1 MAAMNFSPQIMGF
14 LTAMSVGFLIGIVR
28 ERLHQPGALMAGI
41 RTHTVAALMGAVAL
55 YLGAAIFLVALAL
68 IGILIGIGYYRSYST
83 DPGMTGEVSLGLT
96 VLLGGLAIQSS
107 QLSAALGVAVA
118 CLLFLKKPLRQ
129 FSQELL
135 SERELEDALILFA
148 AALIILPILS
158 RDAIDPWGTFKPFAI
173 WKVVVVIMFA
183 GMVGHL
189 AIRLTGVRWGL
200 PIAGFF
206 SGFVSSTAVIM
217 DLGRRAKDK
226 PEITDIACAA
236 SLLSTLA
243 SLVLFVLV
251 IGASSPALLGQV
263 IGPLS
268 FGGLSLLVFAGV
280 WFLRRPLPID
290 FSLPTT
296 EGAFQFKHVLF
307 IAVSISSVSFVST
320 WMGIWFGESGTLAS
334 AIIVGFAEIHAAAV
348 GISQLSTQQGSVT
361 SLAKWGVI
369 GILAASVVSKSTL
382 SYISG
387 GRSYGGKVTLSL
399 VVFITAATL
408 AMLL

>member
-1 MAAMNFSPQIMGF
+1 MAFF
-14 LTAMSVGFLIGIVR
+14 TAMSVGFLIGTVR

-41 RTHTVAALMGAVAL
+41 RTHTVAALTGAVAL

-68 IGILIGIGYYRSYST
+68 MGILIGVGYYRSYST
-83 DPGMTGEVSLGLT
+83 DPGMTGEVSLALT
-96 VLLGGLAIQSS
+96 VLLGGLAIESS
-107 QLSAALGVAVA
+107 QLAAALGVTVA

-148 AALIILPILS
+148 AVVVVLPILS
-158 RDAIDPWGTFKPFAI
+158 REAIDPWGTFKPFAI

-200 PIAGFF
+200 PLAGFF

-217 DLGRRAKDK
+217 DLGRRVKDK
-226 PEITDIACAA
+226 PEICDIACAA

-243 SLVLFVLV
+243 SLVLFALV
-251 IGASSPALLGQV
+251 IGASSPALLGAV
-263 IGPLS
+263 VWPL
-268 FGGLSLLVFAGV
+268 FCGGLSLLLLALV
-280 WFLRRPLPID
+280 WFKRRPLPTD
-290 FSLPTT
+290 FSLPST

-307 IAVSISSVSFVST
+307 IAVSISGVSLIST

-334 AIIVGFAEIHAAAV
+334 AVIVGFAEIHAAAV
-348 GISQLSTQQGSVT
+348 GISQLSIQHGSVT

-382 SYISG
+382 SYFSG
-387 GRSYGGKVTLSL
+387 GGHYGGKVTLSL
-399 VVFITAATL
+399 VIFISAAAL
-408 AMLL
+408 AMLF

>member
-1 MAAMNFSPQIMGF
+1 MNFSPKIMAF
-14 LTAMSVGFLIGIVR
+14 FTAMSVGFLIGTVR

-41 RTHTVAALMGAVAL
+41 RTHTVAALIGAVAL

-68 IGILIGIGYYRSYST
+68 MGILIGIGYDRSYIR
-83 DPGMTGEVSLGLT
+83 DPGMTGEVSLALT
-96 VLLGGLAIQSS
+96 VLLGGLAIESS
-107 QLSAALGVAVA
+107 QLAAALGVTVA
-118 CLLFLKKPLRQ
+118 CLLFFKKPLRQ

-148 AALIILPILS
+148 AVVVVLPILS
-158 RDAIDPWGTFKPFAI
+158 REAIDPWGTFKPFAI

-183 GMVGHL
+183 GMMGHL

-200 PIAGFF
+200 PLAGFF

-217 DLGRRAKDK
+217 DLGRRVKDK
-226 PEITDIACAA
+226 PEVSDIACAA

-243 SLVLFVLV
+243 SLVLFALV
-251 IGASSPALLGQV
+251 IGASSPALLGDV
-263 IGPLS
+263 VWPL
-268 FGGLSLLVFAGV
+268 FCGGLSLLVLALV
-280 WFLRRPLPID
+280 WFKRRPLPTD
-290 FSLPTT
+290 FSLPST

-307 IAVSISSVSFVST
+307 IAVSISSVSLIST

-334 AIIVGFAEIHAAAV
+334 AVIVGFAEIHAAAV
-348 GISQLSTQQGSVT
+348 GISQLSIQHGSVT
-361 SLAKWGVI
+361 ALAKWGVI

-387 GRSYGGKVTLSL
+387 GGHYGGKVTLSL
-399 VVFITAATL
+399 VIFISAAAL
-408 AMLL
+408 AMLF